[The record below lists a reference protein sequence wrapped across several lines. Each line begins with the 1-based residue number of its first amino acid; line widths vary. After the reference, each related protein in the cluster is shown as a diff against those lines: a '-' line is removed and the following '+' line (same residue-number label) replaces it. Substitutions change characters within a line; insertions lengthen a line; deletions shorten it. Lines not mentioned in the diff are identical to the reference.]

1 MKRTT
6 KPAWRGLCGFCLARF
21 AFGIPASTAKPEA
34 SRKGRLPVPFKKRKS
49 PCPHLAGMSGRWSD
63 GSHSGHCLY
72 PTALHHPG
80 AMALSGAG
88 QVWKDSVLPRFFP
101 SDGLDR
107 LAGCFWAYEP
117 GSAVCGGS

>member
-1 MKRTT
+1 M
-6 KPAWRGLCGFCLARF
+6 
-21 AFGIPASTAKPEA
+21 STPRWNEW
-34 SRKGRLPVPFKKRKS
+34 
-49 PCPHLAGMSGRWSD
+49 RWSD

-88 QVWKDSVLPRFFP
+88 QVWKESVLPRFFP

-107 LAGCFWAYEP
+107 LAGCFWLM
-117 GSAVCGGS
+117 SW